1 MTSTVDV
8 KPRCTFTTFM
18 STRMDEPHTKACAR
32 LSCMLIIAL
41 LSMMVVTAWGSIA
54 IPAVHVAY
62 TDDVRGHLDFGYQV
76 GYALRDHIQTAVKID
91 KVLLELVEWHRISEE
106 AQEWLRLYSNSA
118 RKAYPRIH
126 AEMRG
131 LSRGTGL
138 PMDTVLLAN
147 HRNEMKL
154 LMARSNQSV
163 AAKRVDRG
171 CTDVHWQKDGWVGWA
186 HNEDYDWPM

>member
-1 MTSTVDV
+1 
-8 KPRCTFTTFM
+8 
-18 STRMDEPHTKACAR
+18 
-32 LSCMLIIAL
+32 MLIIAL

-62 TDDVRGHLDFGYQV
+62 TDDVRGHFDFGYQV
-76 GYALRDHIQTAVKID
+76 GYALRDHIQAAVKID
-91 KVLLELVEWHRISEE
+91 VALMELVDWHRISDE

-118 RKAYPRIH
+118 RKAYPKTH

-163 AAKRVDRG
+163 AEKRV
-171 CTDVHWQKDGWVGWA
+171 
-186 HNEDYDWPM
+186 E